1 MREIDEFIWSEKYRP
16 STIDECIL
24 PEELKK
30 TFKSMVKNKQ
40 VQNMLLAGQPG
51 TGKTTVARALCNELN
66 CEIIF
71 INASDENGIDTL
83 RTKMMQFASTV
94 SFEGKQKVIILD
106 EADYLNANSIQPAM
120 RSFIEQYS
128 SNCRF
133 ILTANNKNRII
144 PALHSRLSVIDFR
157 IEDDEIP
164 DMAEQIYERLAA
176 ILKEE
181 NIKYK
186 NNVLVGLVE
195 KYFPDFRKM
204 INELQI
210 HSKEGKLSLKVLSEL
225 DDSVI
230 SELRTYLKD
239 KDWFKMRQWVADNI
253 SNDVHMIF
261 NSIYDMIIKEGGNSI
276 PELIVLIGEYQYK
289 SAFVANQEINMVAF
303 LTEMMGT
310 IDLK

>member
-164 DMAEQIYERLAA
+164 GMAEQIYERLAA

-230 SELRTYLKD
+230 SELKTYLKD
-239 KDWFKMRQWVADNI
+239 KDWFKMRI
-253 SNDVHMIF
+253 TF
-261 NSIYDMIIKEGGNSI
+261 
-276 PELIVLIGEYQYK
+276 P
-289 SAFVANQEINMVAF
+289 
-303 LTEMMGT
+303 MMY
-310 IDLK
+310 I